1 MMKKVSMLLVVIG
14 VYLMLMLTAGSLLAT
29 STSTSTISSSNR
41 SYYDDGDGDEQVG
54 ERSRSNE
61 SLLTSL
67 LLRSSPDQVKQKR
80 QAGGTI

>member
-14 VYLMLMLTAGSLLAT
+14 VYLMLMLTAGSLLA
-29 STSTSTISSSNR
+29 TSTSTISSSNR